1 LDIYVLTVLGKL
13 LILLVIRVNSHLHTP
28 MYYFLT
34 NLSFIDMWFSTV
46 TVPKMLMTLTSLEGR
61 AISFHS
67 CVPRLYS
74 SHFLG
79 STEFFLYT
87 IVSYDHYLAISYP
100 VRYSI
105 MISGGTCAL
114 LDTGT

>member
-1 LDIYVLTVLGKL
+1 MFSLCWGKL

-28 MYYFLT
+28 MYYFLA
-34 NLSFIDMWFSTV
+34 NLYFTDTWFSTV

-61 AISFHS
+61 AISFYS
-67 CVPRLYS
+67 CVTRLYS
-74 SHFLG
+74 SHFLE